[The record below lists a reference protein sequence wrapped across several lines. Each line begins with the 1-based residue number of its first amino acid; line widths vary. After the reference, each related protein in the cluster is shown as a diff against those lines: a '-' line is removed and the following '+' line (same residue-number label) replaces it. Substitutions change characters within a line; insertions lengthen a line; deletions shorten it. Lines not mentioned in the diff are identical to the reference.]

1 MKKIEVV
8 ITKENNLEFAEGKE
22 MTVEE
27 LVISYLAAR
36 ALSDD
41 KSPEMV
47 SAIAELYSA
56 IAEN

>member
-1 MKKIEVV
+1 MEKIEVV
-8 ITKENNLEFAEGKE
+8 ITKENNPEFEEGKE
-22 MTVEE
+22 VNLQEFA
-27 LVISYLAAR
+27 ISYLIAR

-56 IAEN
+56 IIEN